1 MKRDRNNRR
10 EKILQALAQMLE
22 KEPGERITTAKLA
35 VAVGVSEAALYRHFP
50 SKGKILEGLIEQI
63 EENVLTRGQQIV
75 EDKGYAVEKLERMIR
90 QTLEFAQKNPG
101 LCRILTGEA
110 LAGETERLRRR
121 VGQFFNQYEANLV
134 RVLQEGGRKEGMQ
147 FPMSVPAVSHL
158 LLSVVE
164 GRIHIFVRSDFSTSP
179 LQYWKE
185 HWAFFSEQLLAE
197 AVVT

>member
-63 EENVLTRGQQIV
+63 EESVLTRGQRV
-75 EDKGYAVEKLERMIR
+75 AEDKGYAVEKLERVMR

-101 LCRILTGEA
+101 MCRILTGEA

-121 VGQFFNQYEANLV
+121 IGQFFTQYEACLV
-134 RVLQEGGRKEGMQ
+134 RILQEGERKEGLNY
-147 FPMSVPAVSHL
+147 PMSVPAVTHL
-158 LLSVVE
+158 LLSVLE
-164 GRIHIFVRSDFSTSP
+164 GRIHVFVRSDFSISP

-185 HWAFFSEQLLAE
+185 HWAFLSEQLLAD